1 MSRWLSFALIVLLSL
16 QSAFALAASYC
27 EHERAPAHSAHF
39 GHHDH
44 LDHLDHQHGDAAG
57 RGDAPGDLD
66 PDCAFCHLHTVAA
79 LQAGEIPLAP
89 PAAGLVRAAA
99 ERPPL
104 PVFLDPA
111 DPPPIA
117 SRG

>member
-1 MSRWLSFALIVLLSL
+1 MSRWISFALVVLLSL

-44 LDHLDHQHGDAAG
+44 QHDDASG
-57 RGDAPGDLD
+57 RGDVSGGLD
-66 PDCAFCHLHTVAA
+66 PDCAFCHLHAVAA
-79 LQAGEIPLAP
+79 LQAGAIPLAR
-89 PAAGLVRAAA
+89 PAAGPVRAAA

>member
-1 MSRWLSFALIVLLSL
+1 MSRSLSFALIMLLSL

-27 EHERAPAHSAHF
+27 EHEPAPTHSAHF
-39 GHHDH
+39 GHH
-44 LDHLDHQHGDAAG
+44 DHQHGDAAG
-57 RGDAPGDLD
+57 RGDAPGGLD
-66 PDCAFCHLHTVAA
+66 PDCAFCHLHAVAA
-79 LQAGEIPLAP
+79 LQPGGIPLAP
-89 PAAGLVRAAA
+89 PAAVPVRAAA

-111 DPPPIA
+111 DPPPIV